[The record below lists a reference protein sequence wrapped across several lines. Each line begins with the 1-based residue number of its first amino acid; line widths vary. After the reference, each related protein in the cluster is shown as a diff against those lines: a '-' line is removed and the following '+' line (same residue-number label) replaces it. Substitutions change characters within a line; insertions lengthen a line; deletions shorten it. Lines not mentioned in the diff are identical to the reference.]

1 MKRLR
6 LFPEKPIFYQGM
18 EVVNVKNFDRGTV
31 EQILPLDNSAVL
43 KVSSGTIQYP
53 IRNLIAA
60 SDFDMVD
67 QNLTLAQIFYKGKGK
82 PAVMLSSATLVIPCE
97 KLIEYKQMF
106 CKPEKALLR
115 GRNKERFYDHM
126 RRALV
131 HLSWN
136 GMTPENIEQMTE
148 DDLEAVYTSEDF
160 TFEKVMEKLLDVYK
174 IEPCEICTLPITCD
188 CRMRIV
194 QQVKGDKAASY
205 KTAQHA
211 MREFSEPMAFW
222 LKGLFRGRPRVRF
235 MDYDVFIEES
245 LTKDFKPDVVL
256 KIINAIRRYE
266 DWSGQTVSEEV
277 TTTIQE
283 AMKRLGYSN
292 LDELEADT

>member
-1 MKRLR
+1 
-6 LFPEKPIFYQGM
+6 M